1 MDNLDKII
9 LCLENEK
16 NIYEKL
22 LSLSMEKKDAIIE
35 GKVNEL
41 DNFIKLEGNL
51 ILEIGKLENERD
63 SAAEDLAKAL
73 GCSREDLTISYICN
87 EVKDIRC
94 TQLRQI
100 ADSIGSTLS
109 QLKEINDLN
118 GKLIEQSLEYIN
130 FSINLI
136 SDSLEGQ
143 KVVYEGKPEESK
155 DNNVRL
161 FDAKI

>member
-9 LCLENEK
+9 QCLENQK

-63 SAAEDLAKAL
+63 STAEALAREL
-73 GCSREDLTISYICN
+73 GCSRENLTISYICN
-87 EVKDIRC
+87 EVKDRRC
-94 TQLRQI
+94 TSLKKA
-100 ADSIGSTLS
+100 ADSIGSTLNK
-109 QLKEINDLN
+109 LKEINDLN
-118 GKLIEQSLEYIN
+118 GELIEQSLEFIN

-136 SDSLEGQ
+136 SDSMEGQ
-143 KVVYEGKPEESK
+143 NIIYEGKPEGSK

>member
-9 LCLENEK
+9 LCLENQK

-51 ILEIGKLENERD
+51 ILEIGKLEDERD
-63 SAAEDLAKAL
+63 STAEALAREL
-73 GCSREDLTISYICN
+73 GCSRENLTISYICN
-87 EVKDIRC
+87 EVKDSRC
-94 TQLRQI
+94 DHLKQV
-100 ADSIGSTLS
+100 AGSIGNTLN

-118 GKLIEQSLEYIN
+118 GELIEQSLEYIN

-136 SDSLEGQ
+136 SDSMEGQ
-143 KVVYEGKPEESK
+143 NVIYEGKPEESK